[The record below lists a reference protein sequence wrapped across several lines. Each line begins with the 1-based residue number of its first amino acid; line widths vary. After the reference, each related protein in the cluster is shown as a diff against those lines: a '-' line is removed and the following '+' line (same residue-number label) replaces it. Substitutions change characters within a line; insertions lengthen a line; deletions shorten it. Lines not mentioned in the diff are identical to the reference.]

1 MLYVSNLL
9 CASSQIKHVSD
20 GSIIFIDIICDRL
33 VDFELLGAHPIR
45 TSFSVAN
52 IISDCFEN
60 GFGAY
65 TDFHICI
72 FEE

>member
-1 MLYVSNLL
+1 M
-9 CASSQIKHVSD
+9 
-20 GSIIFIDIICDRL
+20 
-33 VDFELLGAHPIR
+33 ELLEAQPTR

-65 TDFHICI
+65 TDSHICI

>member
-1 MLYVSNLL
+1 LT
-9 CASSQIKHVSD
+9 SS
-20 GSIIFIDIICDRL
+20 GDRL
-33 VDFELLGAHPIR
+33 VDFEMLGAQPIR

-65 TDFHICI
+65 TDSHICI